1 MTTGE
6 SNTAPK
12 SSISS
17 NSHFSIT
24 WALCLMTGRVD
35 IKNNFISTVC
45 ISLQHFREMDTM
57 DLVKYRLKRRDFLLI
72 VYLNCIM

>member
-6 SNTAPK
+6 GNTAPD

-24 WALCLMTGRVD
+24 WDFCLMTGRVD

-57 DLVKYRLKRRDFLLI
+57 DLVKYRLKEET
-72 VYLNCIM
+72 YC